1 MDMLRYIP
9 IGRRN
14 ARSRYEIAEAAG
26 VSERKVRE
34 VIAEINKS
42 GEAVVIADASLG
54 GYYIPDLPRDRKY
67 LDIYLRQEAHRA
79 REILDKVN
87 AMRGRR
93 EKGAG
98 QCAGQ
103 MSLFEVSK

>member
-1 MDMLRYIP
+1 M
-9 IGRRN
+9 
-14 ARSRYEIAEAAG
+14 
-26 VSERKVRE
+26 RE
-34 VIAEINKS
+34 VIAEINKR

-87 AMRGRR
+87 AMKGRR

-98 QCAGQ
+98 KCAGQ
-103 MSLFEVSK
+103 MSLFEVLK